1 MLPAHPA
8 GTNGPGDL
16 SSLPLGP
23 TQGTSAELDWSFTRL
38 PWSSKGEIQFR
49 EKASCQVLTSGFTVL
64 EGSGSQVFG
73 EEASSTGKAGSTASF
88 RLECAQGTE
97 LAGCKAIRGIFTRLA
112 QTWGD
117 Q

>member
-1 MLPAHPA
+1 MAVGTCPPCHWGPHRAPRPSLTGALPR
-8 GTNGPGDL
+8 
-16 SSLPLGP
+16 
-23 TQGTSAELDWSFTRL
+23 F
-38 PWSSKGEIQFR
+38 SKGEIQFR
-49 EKASCQVLTSGFTVL
+49 EEASCQVLTSGFTVL